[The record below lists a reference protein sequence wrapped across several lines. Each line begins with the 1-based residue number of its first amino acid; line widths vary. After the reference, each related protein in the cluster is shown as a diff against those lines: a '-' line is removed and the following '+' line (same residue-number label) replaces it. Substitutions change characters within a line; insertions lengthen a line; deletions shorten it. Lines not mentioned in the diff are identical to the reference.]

1 MDFFNKLSKKASE
14 TYQFTKDK
22 TTKISGELKLRNKIN
37 ECKNKIEDIYEEI
50 GRMVFAQ
57 YKSNT
62 MGESEEIKEKC
73 EEIDKLNE
81 EISTAETA
89 ILELKEIKKCVSCGA
104 EIKLD
109 VVFCPKCGKEQPKVE
124 KPVEPEVVEEPTEE
138 VVEPEDKENN

>member
-37 ECKNKIEDIYEEI
+37 ECKNKIEGIHEEI

-62 MGESEEIKEKC
+62 MGELEEIKGKC

-89 ILELKEIKKCVSCGA
+89 ILELKEIKVQKDTYETQIITEKTVEPEA
-104 EIKLD
+104 VEETTEEI
-109 VVFCPKCGKEQPKVE
+109 
-124 KPVEPEVVEEPTEE
+124 VEPEVT
-138 VVEPEDKENN
+138 ENNEDSSEENK